1 MNILVLLP
9 VNDRHRVILESSAPG
24 EDFIYTSADAA
35 TREQVADAD
44 VILGNIDPDMLTA
57 CEHLQLLQLQTAGYD
72 DYLAAGTV
80 PADVKLSCSIG
91 AYGQAVSEHMFAMV
105 LSMMKHLPGY
115 HDLQREHRWED
126 LGPVTSLKN
135 ANVLVLGAGDIGGHF
150 ATLCR
155 DMGAHVRGIKRH
167 PLVYPIVFEDMDGM
181 DALSERLAE
190 ADVVASFMPSTPETR
205 GLANA
210 EFFAAMKPGAFFA
223 NGGRG
228 DLVVAEDL
236 VAALESGHLA
246 GAAVD
251 VTDPEPLPATNPPVG
266 CAQHAH
272 HAARLGLVPPGSHA
286 QQRGR
291 HRRGESASP
300 ASWRDASLLD
310 RTLIVPAFCQTP
322 EPLDAASPPERQ
334 SAFQSSGMTRRSM
347 PSSFTSPCS
356 LWRALAD
363 FCPTCGILPFWCNGV
378 RLVCTITLVLPA
390 ILLSK

>member
-223 NGGRG
+223 T
-228 DLVVAEDL
+228 
-236 VAALESGHLA
+236 AA
-246 GAAVD
+246 AAILWSP
-251 VTDPEPLPATNPPVG
+251 TTWLPLWS
-266 CAQHAH
+266 
-272 HAARLGLVPPGSHA
+272 RDI
-286 QQRGR
+286 
-291 HRRGESASP
+291 SP
-300 ASWRDASLLD
+300 A
-310 RTLIVPAFCQTP
+310 P
-322 EPLDAASPPERQ
+322 
-334 SAFQSSGMTRRSM
+334 RS
-347 PSSFTSPCS
+347 TSPIPSRC
-356 LWRALAD
+356 LRQAP
-363 FCPTCGILPFWCNGV
+363 CGMRPTCSSRRTSPAGSTWQPRSIMWSTLPQRICVTCKPARPCVAGLSI
-378 RLVCTITLVLPA
+378 RLFRRFTKRRNPSTLRAPWVPDRQA
-390 ILLSK
+390 H

>member
-9 VNDRHRVILESSAPG
+9 VNNRHRAILESSAPG

-35 TREQVADAD
+35 TREQVAGAD

-80 PADVKLSCSIG
+80 PADAKLSCSIG

-105 LSMMKHLPGY
+105 LSMMKRLPGY
-115 HDLQREHRWED
+115 QDLQREHRWED

-155 DMGAHVRGIKRH
+155 SMGAHVRGIKRH

-181 DALSERLAE
+181 DALPERLAE

-210 EFFAAMKPGAFFA
+210 EFFAAMKPAKLYVVGSSTNLFRRFTKRRNCSTLRARRLANLPFNFKGA
-223 NGGRG
+223 
-228 DLVVAEDL
+228 
-236 VAALESGHLA
+236 
-246 GAAVD
+246 
-251 VTDPEPLPATNPPVG
+251 
-266 CAQHAH
+266 
-272 HAARLGLVPPGSHA
+272 
-286 QQRGR
+286 
-291 HRRGESASP
+291 
-300 ASWRDASLLD
+300 
-310 RTLIVPAFCQTP
+310 
-322 EPLDAASPPERQ
+322 
-334 SAFQSSGMTRRSM
+334 TRRSA
-347 PSSFTSPCS
+347 PFHFTAPW
-356 LWRALAD
+356 LKRRALAD
-363 FCPTCGILPFWCNGV
+363 FCSTCGIFK
-378 RLVCTITLVLPA
+378 
-390 ILLSK
+390 LLERY

>member
-9 VNDRHRVILESSAPG
+9 VNDRHRAILESSAPG
-24 EDFIYTSADAA
+24 EDFIYTSSDAA

-80 PADVKLSCSIG
+80 PADAKLSCSVG
-91 AYGQAVSEHMFAMV
+91 AYGQAASEHMFAMV
-105 LSMMKHLPGY
+105 LSMMKRLPGY

-155 DMGAHVRGIKRH
+155 SMGAHVRGIKRH

-181 DALSERLAE
+181 DALPERLAE

-210 EFFAAMKPGAFFA
+210 EFFATMKPGAFFA

-228 DLVVAEDL
+228 GRGRGGPPTTWLPPWSRDISPAPRSTSPTPSRCLRQ
-236 VAALESGHLA
+236 ALCGMRLTCSSRRTSLA
-246 GAAVD
+246 GSTWPPRSTTSSTSPRRICVTCRPARPCAAGS
-251 VTDPEPLPATNPPVG
+251 NI
-266 CAQHAH
+266 
-272 HAARLGLVPPGSHA
+272 RVPP
-286 QQRGR
+286 
-291 HRRGESASP
+291 
-300 ASWRDASLLD
+300 
-310 RTLIVPAFCQTP
+310 F
-322 EPLDAASPPERQ
+322 
-334 SAFQSSGMTRRSM
+334 
-347 PSSFTSPCS
+347 
-356 LWRALAD
+356 
-363 FCPTCGILPFWCNGV
+363 
-378 RLVCTITLVLPA
+378 
-390 ILLSK
+390 

>member
-9 VNDRHRVILESSAPG
+9 VNDRHRAILESSAPG

-80 PADVKLSCSIG
+80 PADAKLSCSVG

-105 LSMMKHLPGY
+105 LSMMKRLPGY
-115 HDLQREHRWED
+115 QDLQHEHRWED

-135 ANVLVLGAGDIGGHF
+135 ANVLVLGAGNIGGHF

-155 DMGAHVRGIKRH
+155 SMGAHVRGIKRH

-181 DALSERLAE
+181 DALPERLAE
-190 ADVVASFMPSTPETR
+190 ADIVASFMPSTPETR

-210 EFFAAMKPGAFFA
+210 EFFAAMKPGSFFA

-228 DLVVAEDL
+228 NLVVADDL

-251 VTDPEPLPATNPPVG
+251 VTDPEPLPATSPLWDAPNMLITPHVSG
-266 CAQHAH
+266 WFHL
-272 HAARLGLVPPGSHA
+272 AATLNNVVDIAAENL
-286 QQRGR
+286 R
-291 HRRGESASP
+291 HLQAGE
-300 ASWRDASLLD
+300 
-310 RTLIVPAFCQTP
+310 TLRCWI
-322 EPLDAASPPERQ
+322 EH
-334 SAFQSSGMTRRSM
+334 
-347 PSSFTSPCS
+347 
-356 LWRALAD
+356 
-363 FCPTCGILPFWCNGV
+363 
-378 RLVCTITLVLPA
+378 
-390 ILLSK
+390 

>member
-9 VNDRHRVILESSAPG
+9 VNDRHRAILESSAPG

-80 PADVKLSCSIG
+80 PADAKLSCSVG

-105 LSMMKHLPGY
+105 LSMMKRLPGY
-115 HDLQREHRWED
+115 HNLQREHRWED

-155 DMGAHVRGIKRH
+155 NMGAHVRGIKRH

-190 ADVVASFMPSTPETR
+190 ADIVASFMPSTPETR

-210 EFFAAMKPGAFFA
+210 EFFAA
-223 NGGRG
+223 
-228 DLVVAEDL
+228 
-236 VAALESGHLA
+236 
-246 GAAVD
+246 VD
-251 VTDPEPLPATNPPVG
+251 VTDPEPLP
-266 CAQHAH
+266 
-272 HAARLGLVPPGSHA
+272 
-286 QQRGR
+286 
-291 HRRGESASP
+291 E
-300 ASWRDASLLD
+300 
-310 RTLIVPAFCQTP
+310 
-322 EPLDAASPPERQ
+322 
-334 SAFQSSGMTRRSM
+334 
-347 PSSFTSPCS
+347 TSP
-356 LWRALAD
+356 LWDAPNMLITPHVSGWFHLAA
-363 FCPTCGILPFWCNGV
+363 
-378 RLVCTITLVLPA
+378 TLNNVVDIAAENLRHLQA
-390 ILLSK
+390 GETLRCWIEH

>member
-9 VNDRHRVILESSAPG
+9 VNDRHRAILESSAPG

-44 VILGNIDPDMLTA
+44 VILGNIDPALLTA
-57 CEHLQLLQLQTAGYD
+57 CKHLQLLQLQTAGYD

-80 PADVKLSCSIG
+80 PADAKLSCSVG

-105 LSMMKHLPGY
+105 LSMVKRLPGY
-115 HDLQREHRWED
+115 QDLQREHRWED

-155 DMGAHVRGIKRH
+155 SMGAHVRGIKRH

-181 DALSERLAE
+181 DALPERLAE
-190 ADVVASFMPSTPETR
+190 ADIVASFMPSTPETR

-228 DLVVAEDL
+228 DLVV
-236 VAALESGHLA
+236 
-246 GAAVD
+246 
-251 VTDPEPLPATNPPVG
+251 VG

-272 HAARLGLVPPGSHA
+272 HAARLRLVPSGRHA
-286 QQRGR
+286 QQRRR

-300 ASWRDASLLD
+300 AGRRDAPLLD
-310 RTLIVPAFCQTP
+310 RTLRITP
-322 EPLDAASPPERQ
+322 FYKRRNEPTLRARRLANLPFNFKG
-334 SAFQSSGMTRRSM
+334 ATRRSA
-347 PSSFTSPCS
+347 PFHFTAPW
-356 LWRALAD
+356 LKRRALAD
-363 FCPTCGILPFWCNGV
+363 FCFTCG
-378 RLVCTITLVLPA
+378 A
-390 ILLSK
+390 LLARPYL

>member
-9 VNDRHRVILESSAPG
+9 VNDRHRAILESSAPG
-24 EDFIYTSADAA
+24 EDFIYTSSDAA

-44 VILGNIDPDMLTA
+44 VILGNIGPDMLTA

-80 PADVKLSCSIG
+80 PADAKLSCSVG

-105 LSMMKHLPGY
+105 LSMMKRLPGY
-115 HDLQREHRWED
+115 QDLQREHRWED
-126 LGPVTSLKN
+126 LGAVTSLKN

-155 DMGAHVRGIKRH
+155 SMGAHVRGIKRH

-181 DALSERLAE
+181 EALPECLAE

-228 DLVVAEDL
+228 DLVVADDL
-236 VAALESGHLA
+236 VAALESGAHPA
-246 GAAVD
+246 PCPPVD
-251 VTDPEPLPATNPPVG
+251 VPAPEPLPAT
-266 CAQHAH
+266 
-272 HAARLGLVPPGSHA
+272 
-286 QQRGR
+286 
-291 HRRGESASP
+291 SP
-300 ASWRDASLLD
+300 LWDASNMLITPHVSGWLHLEA
-310 RTLIVPAFCQTP
+310 TLNNVVDI
-322 EPLDAASPPERQ
+322 AAENLRHLQ
-334 SAFQSSGMTRRSM
+334 AGE
-347 PSSFTSPCS
+347 
-356 LWRALAD
+356 
-363 FCPTCGILPFWCNGV
+363 
-378 RLVCTITLVLPA
+378 TLRCW
-390 ILLSK
+390 IEH

>member
-1 MNILVLLP
+1 
-9 VNDRHRVILESSAPG
+9 
-24 EDFIYTSADAA
+24 
-35 TREQVADAD
+35 
-44 VILGNIDPDMLTA
+44 MLTA
-57 CEHLQLLQLQTAGYD
+57 CDHLQLLQLQTAGYD

-80 PADVKLSCSIG
+80 PAEAKLSCSIG

-105 LSMMKHLPGY
+105 LSMMKRLPGY

-155 DMGAHVRGIKRH
+155 SMGAHVRGIKRH

-190 ADVVASFMPSTPETR
+190 ADIVASFMPSTPETR

-228 DLVVAEDL
+228 DLVVADDL

-251 VTDPEPLPATNPPVG
+251 VTDPEPLPATSPLWDAPNMLITPHVSVGSTWPP
-266 CAQHAH
+266 
-272 HAARLGLVPPGSHA
+272 RSITWSTSP
-286 QQRGR
+286 
-291 HRRGESASP
+291 RRICVTCWP
-300 ASWRDASLLD
+300 A
-310 RTLIVPAFCQTP
+310 
-322 EPLDAASPPERQ
+322 
-334 SAFQSSGMTRRSM
+334 RRSAAGSNTKKAGAQM
-347 PSSFTSPCS
+347 GVGLLIYEYATHNIDDRFNYKLRPAPLRSITSLYQAKES
-356 LWRALAD
+356 LR
-363 FCPTCGILPFWCNGV
+363 
-378 RLVCTITLVLPA
+378 
-390 ILLSK
+390 

>member
-9 VNDRHRVILESSAPG
+9 VNDRHRAILESSAPG
-24 EDFIYTSADAA
+24 EDFIYTSSDAI
-35 TREQVADAD
+35 TREQVANAD

-80 PADVKLSCSIG
+80 PADAKLSCSVG

-105 LSMMKHLPGY
+105 LSMMKRLPGY

-155 DMGAHVRGIKRH
+155 NMGAHVRGIKRH
-167 PLVYPIVFEDMDGM
+167 PLVYPIVFEDMDSM
-181 DALSERLAE
+181 DALPERLAE
-190 ADVVASFMPSTPETR
+190 ADIVASFMPSTPETR

-228 DLVVAEDL
+228 GGGGGRPAGGGPGAGGEDPAPRRRPPAPGPGRPRCGAGL
-236 VAALESGHLA
+236 PPRARVGPGGA
-246 GAAVD
+246 GARGGPP
-251 VTDPEPLPATNPPVG
+251 TTWLPPWSRVI
-266 CAQHAH
+266 
-272 HAARLGLVPPGSHA
+272 
-286 QQRGR
+286 
-291 HRRGESASP
+291 SP
-300 ASWRDASLLD
+300 APRSTSPTPSRCLRQAHCGMRLTCSL
-310 RTLIVPAFCQTP
+310 RRISRAGSIWPPRSTMWSTLPQRICVTCKPARPCVAGLSIRLFRRFTKRRNP
-322 EPLDAASPPERQ
+322 STLRARQ
-334 SAFQSSGMTRRSM
+334 SGN
-347 PSSFTSPCS
+347 
-356 LWRALAD
+356 
-363 FCPTCGILPFWCNGV
+363 LPFN
-378 RLVCTITLVLPA
+378 RRA
-390 ILLSK
+390 

>member
-9 VNDRHRVILESSAPG
+9 VNDRHRAILESSAPG
-24 EDFIYTSADAA
+24 EDFIYTSADAI

-44 VILGNIDPDMLTA
+44 VILGNIDPSLLTA

-80 PADVKLSCSIG
+80 PAEAKLSCSIG

-155 DMGAHVRGIKRH
+155 SMGAHVRGIKRH

-190 ADVVASFMPSTPETR
+190 ADIVASLCPAHPR
-205 GLANA
+205 
-210 EFFAAMKPGAFFA
+210 P
-223 NGGRG
+223 
-228 DLVVAEDL
+228 
-236 VAALESGHLA
+236 
-246 GAAVD
+246 AV
-251 VTDPEPLPATNPPVG
+251 
-266 CAQHAH
+266 
-272 HAARLGLVPPGSHA
+272 
-286 QQRGR
+286 
-291 HRRGESASP
+291 
-300 ASWRDASLLD
+300 WR
-310 RTLIVPAFCQTP
+310 T
-322 EPLDAASPPERQ
+322 
-334 SAFQSSGMTRRSM
+334 
-347 PSSFTSPCS
+347 PSSSP
-356 LWRALAD
+356 R
-363 FCPTCGILPFWCNGV
+363 
-378 RLVCTITLVLPA
+378 
-390 ILLSK
+390 

>member
-9 VNDRHRVILESSAPG
+9 VNDHHRAILESSAPG
-24 EDFIYTSADAA
+24 EDFIYTSADAI
-35 TREQVADAD
+35 TREQVANAD
-44 VILGNIDPDMLTA
+44 VILGNIDPALLTA

-80 PADVKLSCSIG
+80 PADAKLSCSVG

-105 LSMMKHLPGY
+105 LSMMKRLPGY

-155 DMGAHVRGIKRH
+155 SMGAHVRGIKRH

-181 DALSERLAE
+181 DALPERLAE
-190 ADVVASFMPSTPETR
+190 ADIVASFMPSTPETR

-228 DLVVAEDL
+228 DLVVAD
-236 VAALESGHLA
+236 
-246 GAAVD
+246 D
-251 VTDPEPLPATNPPVG
+251 
-266 CAQHAH
+266 
-272 HAARLGLVPPGSHA
+272 
-286 QQRGR
+286 
-291 HRRGESASP
+291 
-300 ASWRDASLLD
+300 
-310 RTLIVPAFCQTP
+310 
-322 EPLDAASPPERQ
+322 
-334 SAFQSSGMTRRSM
+334 
-347 PSSFTSPCS
+347 
-356 LWRALAD
+356 
-363 FCPTCGILPFWCNGV
+363 
-378 RLVCTITLVLPA
+378 
-390 ILLSK
+390 

>member
-9 VNDRHRVILESSAPG
+9 VNDRHRAILESSAPG

-35 TREQVADAD
+35 TRKQVADAD

-80 PADVKLSCSIG
+80 PADAKLSCSVG

-105 LSMMKHLPGY
+105 LSMMKRLPGY
-115 HDLQREHRWED
+115 QDLQREHRWED

-155 DMGAHVRGIKRH
+155 SMGAHVRGIKRH

-181 DALSERLAE
+181 DALPERLAE

-210 EFFAAMKPGAFFA
+210 EFFAAMRPGAFFA

-228 DLVVAEDL
+228 DLAVADDL

-251 VTDPEPLPATNPPVG
+251 VTPTPSRCLRQAPCGMRPTCSSRRTSRAGSTWPP
-266 CAQHAH
+266 
-272 HAARLGLVPPGSHA
+272 RS
-286 QQRGR
+286 
-291 HRRGESASP
+291 
-300 ASWRDASLLD
+300 
-310 RTLIVPAFCQTP
+310 TM
-322 EPLDAASPPERQ
+322 
-334 SAFQSSGMTRRSM
+334 SS
-347 PSSFTSPCS
+347 TSPRRICVIYR
-356 LWRALAD
+356 RARRFAAGSN
-363 FCPTCGILPFWCNGV
+363 TKNYA
-378 RLVCTITLVLPA
+378 VLQTA
-390 ILLSK
+390 